1 MLNRLFV
8 IIGFLVILAIG
19 GAFIVP
25 RFIQWG
31 DYRER
36 LETMGTTAFGAPVT
50 IAGDISL
57 TLLPQPQLLLTK
69 VLVGPADAPAMQVER
84 VSAEFSL
91 FDFLSDRYKV
101 TRLELDH
108 PAVTLAIAEDGSI
121 SSGLTLDPR
130 AEQSNV
136 SIADADVVGGRVQ
149 VIDAR
154 SSETHVADGIDGR
167 LRLEALKGPFSFQGD
182 ATVDG
187 LDYAVRLSTG
197 KLDEAGATTLSLSV
211 AGADRSFTLD
221 AKGALQAGPAPKF
234 TGDVRYRRPPPRA
247 ADEEAVDL

>member
-19 GAFIVP
+19 GAFAIP

-69 VLVGPADAPAMQVER
+69 VLVGPADAPVMQVEK
-84 VSAEFSL
+84 VEAEFSL

-101 TRLELDH
+101 TRLELDQ
-108 PAVTLAIAEDGSI
+108 PSVALAIAADGTI

-136 SIADADVVGGRVQ
+136 SIADADVVGGRLEVS
-149 VIDAR
+149 DAR
-154 SSETHVADGIDGR
+154 SGETHVAEGIDGR
-167 LRLEALKGPFSFQGD
+167 LRLEALKGPFAFQGD

-187 LDYAVRLSTG
+187 GEYVLRVSTG
-197 KLDEAGATTLSLSV
+197 KLDDAGATTLSL
-211 AGADRSFTLD
+211 
-221 AKGALQAGPAPKF
+221 
-234 TGDVRYRRPPPRA
+234 
-247 ADEEAVDL
+247 